1 MVRLGPRYPG
11 EKPLLLPSC
20 SFAGLRLGETAG
32 VMRIESHTLGV
43 RSVTAIVESGHRQ
56 SQEARRPTN
65 YQFIEEKGAHKRT
78 HPPVFS
84 SRLTAFSSKELPF
97 SIALWLTEPGELH

>member
-1 MVRLGPRYPG
+1 MDPPSG
-11 EKPLLLPSC
+11 EKRWIRNPTKHVFGDGEVFRAC
-20 SFAGLRLGETAG
+20 YFALHG
-32 VMRIESHTLGV
+32 

-56 SQEARRPTN
+56 WQEARRPTN